1 MILSITLDNKIG
13 GIATSLISYSKALNL
28 INEEHWVVLPDNAPV
43 IKDIE
48 KIANVRLVKIKKP
61 LLKFHIYTNFF
72 FNSEIRNVLNKCKW
86 VFLHNSKLV
95 KRFSY
100 YHNKTGLLNHSGK
113 LRNTFHSACNIF
125 ITSEGLNRFL
135 QKYPNNNSKNIVISH
150 SFEKKVTQDTF
161 SEICDGSLR
170 VMSGGR
176 FVEKKGFKDIIE
188 AARLL
193 QNRQS
198 KIQIKLYGSG
208 HLESEF
214 SQMIKSYQLNNIVLA
229 GWVPSLDEAFL
240 ESDVF
245 CIPSLE
251 EPFGLIIGE
260 AMMNGLP
267 IISTKTDG
275 ALELFGNNPE
285 EKGGMLV
292 DFSSP
297 EQLVEAMIA
306 MEDNVFRK
314 KVAINAKENIQTNF
328 SLEKLSKDIKNLFR

>member
-1 MILSITLDNKIG
+1 MILSITLDKKIG
-13 GIATSLISYSKALNL
+13 GIATSLISYSKALDL
-28 INEEHWVVLPDNAPV
+28 IGEQHWVILPIDAPAIEG
-43 IKDIE
+43 IKE
-48 KIANVRLVKIKKP
+48 LSNVRVIAIKKT
-61 LLKFHIYTNFF
+61 LLKFHIYTKFYF
-72 FNSEIRNVLNKCKW
+72 YFELRDAVRKSKW
-86 VFLHNSKLV
+86 IFLHNSKLV
-95 KRFSY
+95 KYFTFFHY
-100 YHNKTGLLNHSGK
+100 KTGLLNHSGK
-113 LRNTFHSACNIF
+113 LRNTLHNSYNIF
-125 ITSEGLNRFL
+125 ITQRGLDRF
-135 QKYPNNNSKNIVISH
+135 QKKYPKNNSKNIVIQH
-150 SFEKKVTQDTF
+150 CFENKVTQNTF

-170 VMSGGR
+170 VISGGR

-193 QNRQS
+193 QKRQS

-208 HLESEF
+208 PLESEF
-214 SQMIKSYQLNNIVLA
+214 SQMIKSYQLNNIVLP

-260 AMMNGLP
+260 AMMYGLP
-267 IISTKTDG
+267 IVSTKTDG
-275 ALELFGNNPE
+275 ALELFGSNPE

-314 KVAINAKENIQTNF
+314 KVAINAKGNIQTNF
-328 SLEKLSKDIKNLFR
+328 SLEKLSKDLKNLFR

>member
-1 MILSITLDNKIG
+1 
-13 GIATSLISYSKALNL
+13 
-28 INEEHWVVLPDNAPV
+28 
-43 IKDIE
+43 
-48 KIANVRLVKIKKP
+48 
-61 LLKFHIYTNFF
+61 
-72 FNSEIRNVLNKCKW
+72 
-86 VFLHNSKLV
+86 
-95 KRFSY
+95 
-100 YHNKTGLLNHSGK
+100 
-113 LRNTFHSACNIF
+113 
-125 ITSEGLNRFL
+125 
-135 QKYPNNNSKNIVISH
+135 
-150 SFEKKVTQDTF
+150 
-161 SEICDGSLR
+161 
-170 VMSGGR
+170 MSGGR

-198 KIQIKLYGSG
+198 KIQIKLYGNG

-260 AMMNGLP
+260 AMMYGLP